1 MFRFSDDE
9 LLAMLLDL
17 ESDRVERKRSWTGS
31 APESVPKAICAFAND
46 LPANNAP
53 GVIFIGAQDDGT
65 PADITVDDQ
74 LLLTLANLK
83 SHGRIVPP
91 PSMAVEKRVLN
102 GADYAVISVQP
113 SDTPPVG
120 FDGRIWIRTGPRR
133 DMATAQDE
141 RILNEKR
148 RHRDR
153 TFDAHP
159 IAGCPLSELSR
170 VLFEHEYLPRA
181 VAPEVLAANE
191 RSYEARLASTGM
203 VASTEDPTA
212 TVVGVLAL
220 GKTPRNWVPGAYLQ
234 FLRIRGLQWGDP
246 VVDAQEIEGTLEQVL
261 RRLDD
266 KIQATLT
273 VAIDFT
279 SGPIELRST
288 PYPLSALQQLSRNAV
303 MHRSYEG
310 TNAPVRVY
318 WFDDRIE
325 IINPGGP
332 YGSVTAQNFGSP
344 GVSDY
349 RNPNI
354 ASVLKTLGFVQR
366 FGFGIAE
373 ARRAL
378 HANGNPELEFQVQ
391 ASSVLAIVRQKRY
404 STRS

>member
-1 MFRFSDDE
+1 MGDWWQRVGDTVAEEFSDLPDAAR
-9 LLAMLLDL
+9 LTRITVRLGLAAILGGVLGFERERSGKSAGLRTHMLVAL
-17 ESDRVERKRSWTGS
+17 GS
-31 APESVPKAICAFAND
+31 ALF
-46 LPANNAP
+46 
-53 GVIFIGAQDDGT
+53 
-65 PADITVDDQ
+65 
-74 LLLTLANLK
+74 
-83 SHGRIVPP
+83 
-91 PSMAVEKRVLN
+91 VLIPQQA
-102 GADYAVISVQP
+102 GMTD
-113 SDTPPVG
+113 SD
-120 FDGRIWIRTGPRR
+120 
-133 DMATAQDE
+133 
-141 RILNEKR
+141 
-148 RHRDR
+148 
-153 TFDAHP
+153 
-159 IAGCPLSELSR
+159 LSR

-203 VASTEDPTA
+203 VACTEDPTP

-279 SGPIELRST
+279 SGPIDLRST